1 MMKESNGGHADAAL
15 DIAVFLL
22 TYIIGTATL
31 FALLQGIH
39 APAGLAGWAPI
50 LGAAVSTATAFSGS
64 KARAVWVTV
73 AALLTVVASMAAA
86 NIYFDFSSDGLG
98 YHANAIHELADHF
111 DFLKSS
117 LEGRYAIYINNYP
130 KISWFYTASL
140 LKLTGNFEIGKSINF
155 ILMLA
160 SGLVTF
166 SALRGHGVVPRSLA
180 AICVALN
187 PIAILQLFT
196 HYVDGCMAAFL
207 SIQILCIYG
216 LLWNNGSRRLTIPLL
231 LASIGAATLKDTGLV
246 FSAVLLAGA
255 FCISRIRKVPI
266 GVGSSATATLLLTFA
281 VLAVNPY
288 VKNLVEGHH
297 VFYPVMGAGRVEN
310 LISGQITPQFH
321 SLNRFTQ
328 LGLSVMGKTRNEN
341 PFDLA
346 TPRFPQLKVPFT
358 VDAVE
363 FTTAGG
369 VDVRWGGWGPLFGG
383 ALLLAIAAA
392 VWSWRSTW
400 RAAPLLA
407 VVVVLCVISP
417 ESWWARLNP
426 QLYVLVCL
434 LTILALQEKRIIGYV
449 LVAVLM
455 INSGIGAYESSIM
468 IRNAAGYLK
477 QATNELS
484 DDHRKVLYWSER
496 YENLQPMFD
505 HLNVNVKYIGPNGAS
520 QLDMWPCK
528 QLLGEWVCARP

>member
-1 MMKESNGGHADAAL
+1 MMKKSDADYADAVL
-15 DIAVFLL
+15 DVAVFLL
-22 TYIIGTATL
+22 VFIVGTAAL

-39 APAGLAGWAPI
+39 APADFAASAPI
-50 LGAAVSTATAFSGS
+50 LGATVSAAITFVRSRAH
-64 KARAVWVTV
+64 AVWVTV
-73 AALLTVVASMAAA
+73 AALLAIVASMSAAT
-86 NIYFDFSSDGLG
+86 IFFDFSPDGLG
-98 YHANAIHELADHF
+98 YHANAIHELAEHF

-117 LEGRYAIYINNYP
+117 LAGHYAIYINSYP
-130 KISWFYTASL
+130 KISWFYAASL
-140 LKLTGNFEIGKSINF
+140 LRLTGNFEIGKSINF

-166 SALRGHGVVPRSLA
+166 SALRGSSVVPRSLA

-216 LLWNNGSRRLTIPLL
+216 LFWNNGSRHLAIPLL
-231 LASIGAATLKDTGLV
+231 LALIGAATLKDTGLV
-246 FSAVLLAGA
+246 FSSVLLAGA
-255 FCISRIRKVPI
+255 FCISRIRKVPLGI
-266 GVGSSATATLLLTFA
+266 GASGAAMLALTFV

-297 VFYPVMGAGRVEN
+297 IFYPVMGVGRVEN
-310 LISGQITPQFH
+310 LISGQTTPQFH
-321 SLNRFTQ
+321 SLDRFTQ

-341 PFDLA
+341 PLDLA
-346 TPRFPQLKVPFT
+346 TPRLPQLKAPFT

-383 ALLLAIAAA
+383 ALLLAIASA
-392 VWSWRSTW
+392 VWSWRSVRRT
-400 RAAPLLA
+400 APLLA
-407 VVVVLCVISP
+407 IVAVLCVISP

-434 LTILALQEKRIIGYV
+434 LAILALQEKRIAGYM

-455 INSGIGAYESSIM
+455 VNSGIGAYESAIM
-468 IRNAAGYLK
+468 MRNAAGYLK
-477 QATNELS
+477 RATNELS

-505 HLNVNVKYIGPNGAS
+505 RLNLNFERVGPNGAG
-520 QLDMWPCK
+520 QLAAWPCK
-528 QLLGEWVCARP
+528 ELLGELVCARP